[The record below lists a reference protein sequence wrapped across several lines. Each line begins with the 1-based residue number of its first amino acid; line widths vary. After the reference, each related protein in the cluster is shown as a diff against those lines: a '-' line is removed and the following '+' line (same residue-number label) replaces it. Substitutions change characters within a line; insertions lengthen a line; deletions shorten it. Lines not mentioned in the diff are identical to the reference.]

1 MNDTL
6 QLPIDVT
13 QIQELIP
20 HRYPFLLVDKVL
32 ELDVEAKHIVAQKNV
47 SINEPYFQGHFPGR
61 PIMPGVLIIEAL
73 AQAGGVM
80 TQLSLGRDAQSK
92 LFYMVKVENARF
104 NKQVVPG
111 DVLLVE
117 SEHDTYIPHA
127 TIMSYRAAFQHTHSL
142 THRIIDDADHA
153 LSSERAQEAYTDIL
167 VRWITEMVVGE
178 RSNRLVV
185 G

>member
-6 QLPIDVT
+6 QLPIDVC
-13 QIQELIP
+13 QIQELLP
-20 HRYPFLLVDKVL
+20 HRYPFLLVDRVL
-32 ELDVEAKHIVAQKNV
+32 ELDIDAKRILAQKNV
-47 SINEPYFQGHFPGR
+47 SINEPFFQGHFPGR

-80 TQLSLGRDAQSK
+80 TQLTLGRDAQSK

-111 DVLLVE
+111 DVLMLDVQMKLLIRNMGW
-117 SEHDTYIPHA
+117 Y
-127 TIMSYRAAFQHTHSL
+127 YG
-142 THRIIDDADHA
+142 
-153 LSSERAQEAYTDIL
+153 EAK
-167 VRWITEMVVGE
+167 VNGEVVASAEVMCAGAK
-178 RSNRLVV
+178 

>member
-6 QLPIDVT
+6 QLPIDVL

-32 ELDVEAKHIVAQKNV
+32 ELDIEAKRILAQKNV
-47 SINEPYFQGHFPGR
+47 SINEPFFQGHFPGR

-111 DVLLVE
+111 DVLMLDVQMKRLIRNMGW
-117 SEHDTYIPHA
+117 Y
-127 TIMSYRAAFQHTHSL
+127 YG
-142 THRIIDDADHA
+142 
-153 LSSERAQEAYTDIL
+153 EAK
-167 VRWITEMVVGE
+167 VNGEVVASAEVMCAGAK
-178 RSNRLVV
+178 

>member
-6 QLPIDVT
+6 QLPIDVCE
-13 QIQELIP
+13 IQELLP
-20 HRYPFLLVDKVL
+20 HRYPFLLVDRVL
-32 ELDVEAKHIVAQKNV
+32 ELDIEAKRILAQKNV
-47 SINEPYFQGHFPGR
+47 SINEPFFQGHFPGR

-80 TQLSLGRDAQSK
+80 TQLTLGRDSQSK

-111 DVLLVE
+111 DVLMLDVQMKRLIRNMGW
-117 SEHDTYIPHA
+117 Y
-127 TIMSYRAAFQHTHSL
+127 YG
-142 THRIIDDADHA
+142 
-153 LSSERAQEAYTDIL
+153 EAK
-167 VRWITEMVVGE
+167 VNGEVVASAEVMCAGAK
-178 RSNRLVV
+178 

>member
-6 QLPIDVT
+6 QLPIDVL
-13 QIQELIP
+13 QIRELIP

-32 ELDVEAKHIVAQKNV
+32 ELDVDAKRILAQKNV
-47 SINEPYFQGHFPGR
+47 SINEPFFQGHFPGR

-111 DVLLVE
+111 DVLLLDVQMKRLIRNMGW
-117 SEHDTYIPHA
+117 Y
-127 TIMSYRAAFQHTHSL
+127 YG
-142 THRIIDDADHA
+142 
-153 LSSERAQEAYTDIL
+153 EAK
-167 VRWITEMVVGE
+167 VNGEVVASAEVMCAGAK
-178 RSNRLVV
+178 

>member
-6 QLPIDVT
+6 QLPIDVL
-13 QIQELIP
+13 QIQDLIP
-20 HRYPFLLVDKVL
+20 HRYPFLLVDRVIA
-32 ELDVEAKHIVAQKNV
+32 LDVEAKRIVAQKNV
-47 SINEPYFQGHFPGR
+47 SINEPFFQGHFPGR

-111 DVLLVE
+111 DVLMLEVQMKRLIRNMGW
-117 SEHDTYIPHA
+117 Y
-127 TIMSYRAAFQHTHSL
+127 YG
-142 THRIIDDADHA
+142 
-153 LSSERAQEAYTDIL
+153 EAKVDG
-167 VRWITEMVVGE
+167 EVVASAEVMCAGAK
-178 RSNRLVV
+178 

>member
-6 QLPIDVT
+6 QLPIDIT

-20 HRYPFLLVDKVL
+20 HRYPFLLVDRVV
-32 ELDVEAKHIVAQKNV
+32 ELDVETKQIVCQKNV
-47 SINEPYFQGHFPGR
+47 SYNEPYFQGHFPGR

-80 TQLSLGRDAQSK
+80 TQLTLGRDAQSK

-111 DVLLVE
+111 DVLMLHVQMKRLIRNMGW
-117 SEHDTYIPHA
+117 Y
-127 TIMSYRAAFQHTHSL
+127 YG
-142 THRIIDDADHA
+142 
-153 LSSERAQEAYTDIL
+153 EAR
-167 VRWITEMVVGE
+167 VNGEVVASAEVMCAGAK
-178 RSNRLVV
+178 